1 MTIAASRDRYA
12 TSSDRVGRVVPS
24 QVGEVS
30 LLYLARHGI
39 FARMVNAPTT
49 TQLRRGVVGP
59 CILALLSSG
68 PRYGLQLVKELDRVG
83 QLLSSQGTVYPLLNR
98 LHEAGLVSSYWQMSD
113 SERPRR
119 YYEITNS
126 GRRELGEFRDDW
138 AQFAGA
144 VSGLLSST
152 TESSKESET

>member
-1 MTIAASRDRYA
+1 MLRLHIHA
-12 TSSDRVGRVVPS
+12 GR
-24 QVGEVS
+24 VS

-39 FARMVNAPTT
+39 FTRMANAPTT

-98 LHEAGLVSSYWQMSD
+98 LHEAGLVSSYWEISV

-144 VSGLLSST
+144 VSSLLAST
-152 TESSKESET
+152 TGPSRESETR